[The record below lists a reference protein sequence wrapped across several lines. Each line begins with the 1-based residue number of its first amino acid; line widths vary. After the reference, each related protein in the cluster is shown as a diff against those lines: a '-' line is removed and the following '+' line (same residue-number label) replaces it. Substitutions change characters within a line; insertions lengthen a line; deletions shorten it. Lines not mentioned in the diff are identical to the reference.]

1 MSSQIDLIAIISPK
15 AGKVDR
21 VRTPPYT
28 LTTPHLLTAH
38 SQVVELLN
46 QVSVYVKNNEPGTL
60 RYEITREVNK
70 KSGVEEVIMLET
82 FVPFHSRPKCQS
94 MTDVVVQLQR

>member
-28 LTTPHLLTAH
+28 LTTPHLLTPH

-82 FVPFHSRPKCQS
+82 FVTPFILGPNANG
-94 MTDVVVQLQR
+94 

>member
-21 VRTPPYT
+21 VRTPT
-28 LTTPHLLTAH
+28 LCSLATPHLLTAH

-82 FVPFHSRPKCQS
+82 FVPP
-94 MTDVVVQLQR
+94 